1 MRGLNLVTKPTAVGR
16 LHWDPMQER
25 KSPAL
30 RAPWPVLCVALFAL
44 FGAPGI
50 AQSGGV
56 DDQDGR
62 TVARPVFALDHHM
75 LRTVCLDL
83 LGRPPLPQERDAWND
98 KDLRD
103 FLKETTK
110 GLEFWEHWL
119 EEQLYFFLLID
130 NFRPQNEGVRAV
142 PQKMFEGRLNPR
154 EAVHRVVL
162 SPSFD
167 MRNPGAYTFVTVV
180 MEQLA
185 GMRVQ
190 KKPRELEI
198 GKSLYDGKPG
208 TFLAHHGNSQADV
221 VKICVESKDFA
232 RVFIAREYERMMHR
246 DGSKKALSTWS
257 RGFHREPV
265 SYRDLVR
272 GWFTSEEYMARLKEQ
287 HPLSNRAFVNALY
300 VDLLGR
306 MPTQEEAEPMREALD
321 GLGDSAPLRSI
332 LARLLLDSGRVSIPS
347 KSELTNRRE
356 WAASLFPRF
365 FGREASPEELDAVC
379 GALDE
384 PSCQPSTILYALLS
398 HPEYHRF

>member
-1 MRGLNLVTKPTAVGR
+1 
-16 LHWDPMQER
+16 MQER
-25 KSPAL
+25 KKPASRL
-30 RAPWPVLCVALFAL
+30 HRLTLCLASLLTLGVVAA
-44 FGAPGI
+44 
-50 AQSGGV
+50 AQTEG
-56 DDQDGR
+56 DDRQDDR

-83 LGRPPLPQERDAWND
+83 LGRPPLPLEREAWFD

-103 FLKETTK
+103 FLKETTS
-110 GLEFWEHWL
+110 GHEFWDHWL

-130 NFRPQNEGVRAV
+130 NFRPENEGVQAV

-154 EAVHRVVL
+154 EAVHRIVL
-162 SPSFD
+162 SPSFE
-167 MRNPGAYTFVTVV
+167 MRNPGADTFVTVV

-190 KKPRELEI
+190 KKPRDLEI
-198 GKSLYDGKPG
+198 GKALYDGKPG
-208 TFLAHHGNSQADV
+208 TFLEHHGNSQADV
-221 VKICVESKDFA
+221 VKICVESKEFA
-232 RVFIAREYERMMHR
+232 REFIAREYARMLHR
-246 DGSKKALSTWS
+246 DGPKKSLATWS
-257 RGFHREPV
+257 RTFHKEPAGYRE
-265 SYRDLVR
+265 LVR
-272 GWFTSEEYMARLKEQ
+272 AWFTSEEYMTRLKEQ
-287 HPLSNRAFVNALY
+287 HPLSNRAFVNALH

-332 LARLLLDSGRVSIPS
+332 LARLLLDSGRASIPS
-347 KSELTNRRE
+347 KAELTNRRV
-356 WAASLFPRF
+356 WTASLFPRF
-365 FGREASPEELDAVC
+365 FGREATIVELDAVC